1 MGGAHFCARLSAFK
15 VLSLF
20 FCNSTHRP
28 GLIARLEISR
38 FAEIFG
44 KDCEVQVTLADSK
57 ISNFFKFLYAYL
69 GKLNYYF
76 PASRCYPYCCKKS
89 WIASINPSC
98 VGNAL
103 TSPFVPPDILIIFS
117 FLTMSGQF

>member
-44 KDCEVQVTLADSK
+44 KDCEVQVTPMDSK
-57 ISNFFKFLYAYL
+57 ISNIFKYLYEYL
-69 GKLNYYF
+69 GKLNYCF
-76 PASRCYPYCCKKS
+76 PASRCYPYCCQKIMDRLDQTELRRQR
-89 WIASINPSC
+89 W
-98 VGNAL
+98 GN
-103 TSPFVPPDILIIFS
+103 TSHVYNILILFRL
-117 FLTMSGQF
+117 FRQ